1 MCFTG
6 VLPCQC
12 CNTGF
17 CNNGRIKYKVSD
29 TKKRTVSVWKV
40 GGSHCFSPA
49 YFPLRTK
56 IQKNLDSLL
65 KFSDK
70 LGRIGSREFVNFL
83 TNTIKVYF

>member
-29 TKKRTVSVWKV
+29 TKNALSLYGKSEEAIA
-40 GGSHCFSPA
+40 F
-49 YFPLRTK
+49 LRL
-56 IQKNLDSLL
+56 IFLFAR
-65 KFSDK
+65 KFK
-70 LGRIGSREFVNFL
+70 K
-83 TNTIKVYF
+83 T

>member
-29 TKKRTVSVWKV
+29 TKNALSLYGKSEEAIA
-40 GGSHCFSPA
+40 F
-49 YFPLRTK
+49 LRL
-56 IQKNLDSLL
+56 I
-65 KFSDK
+65 
-70 LGRIGSREFVNFL
+70 FL
-83 TNTIKVYF
+83 FA